1 MKGVFLDTDS
11 IAPRDL
17 DLEALTSMFTQL
29 TLFPSTQNNQR
40 LERISDAQVVI
51 TNKIPI
57 DKKLM
62 DSAKSLKLILVAATG
77 ANNIDLEAAQQ
88 AGIAVANVT
97 GYSAPSVAQ
106 HSFALILSLST
117 HLIEYTNDVQAG
129 VWGKNHFFC
138 LLHHPISELNGKN
151 LVIVGY
157 GEIGKAVA
165 QVAEGFGMN
174 VLIADSLGPAKPS
187 NHQDKYER
195 LPLEQLFPVADVLT
209 LHCPLTPQT
218 ENVIA
223 AQQLAAMKPSALLIN
238 TARGGLVH
246 EGDLLEALQSRTIGG
261 AGIDVLT
268 TEPPEQGNVL
278 LNTGLPNLIVTPH
291 CAWGSLEARQRLVD
305 EMVLNL
311 KAFIQDQ
318 PRNRLT

>member
-11 IAPRDL
+11 IAPKDL

-57 DKKLM
+57 DKTLM
-62 DSAKSLKLILVAATG
+62 NSAKSLKLILVAATG

-106 HSFALILSLST
+106 HSFALILTLST

-174 VLIADSLGPAKPS
+174 VLIADSLGPAKPP
-187 NHQDKYER
+187 NHQGKYKR
-195 LPLEQLFPVADVLT
+195 LPLEQLLPVADVLT

-218 ENVIA
+218 ENIIA

-246 EGDLLEALQSRTIGG
+246 EGDLLEALESGTIAG

-311 KAFIQDQ
+311 KAFMQDQ